1 MFSTPD
7 KSALGNRYVCY
18 ECGTKFYD
26 LTKPEP
32 LCPECGADQR
42 EAPVRDL
49 KALLGGGKSPKHDP
63 ADDLPDPGTM
73 TTMTTTTISPATST
87 TMTTTTWAMT
97 TTTTNRSRR

>member
-63 ADDLPDPGTM
+63 ADDLPDPGDDDDDDDDDDLAGDLDDDDDDDM
-73 TTMTTTTISPATST
+73 GDDDDDDE
-87 TMTTTTWAMT
+87 
-97 TTTTNRSRR
+97 